1 MPKFLIQVTVSRL
14 VEADDQADANQ
25 VANDFALQLDD
36 GFGDM
41 TVGTALPL
49 DEIVLVTR

>member
-1 MPKFLIQVTVSRL
+1 MPRFLIQVTISRM

-25 VANDFALQLDD
+25 VANEFALQLDD

-41 TVGTALPL
+41 TVGTALPM
-49 DEIVLVTR
+49 DEIVLFHR